1 MSAKPSHNQKGK
13 KSAKRK
19 RQKESPEERYH
30 NERLDSYNKLHHTS
44 SKLLHKEG
52 KVIKSFECQKI
63 VRAIKAS
70 NETLAQAAESN
81 GDDDDNGKE
90 VEKAKTKVA
99 LLEEKLERTKKLDLN
114 VLVSVGLKRL
124 GVLSLDPNPDLQ
136 TEDTSNAQTISH
148 DNDLFYKS
156 LIETMLRHKR
166 LSTVMDQINE
176 KISDYRS
183 WITHQEEMLFA
194 DKSEPKSKKKKKQ
207 NQSSR
212 DQNETLIVASGTKQR
227 KMDLGGHEGTSGLFI
242 GSLSGQKMDG
252 FSDGDDEE
260 YDSHDDQDL
269 YEKKKKNR
277 PGQRARKA
285 KAMAI
290 EAKKAGR
297 TWDSSIN
304 WREKK
309 ETTEQEYSSD
319 RGRRHNDDKSRSKK
333 NANNNG
339 VAQAKVQDIATM
351 GKSWKEE
358 GKAHPSWAA
367 AAAQKSQG
375 IVEFKGTKI
384 TF

>member
-1 MSAKPSHNQKGK
+1 MSAKPSYNQKGK

-19 RQKESPEERYH
+19 HLKESPEERYR

-52 KVIKSFECQKI
+52 KIVKSFECQKI

-70 NETLAQAAESN
+70 NETLAQIEESSRDEK
-81 GDDDDNGKE
+81 GFD
-90 VEKAKTKVA
+90 KAKTKVA

-114 VLVSVGLKRL
+114 MLVSLGLKRL
-124 GVLSLDPNPDLQ
+124 GMLSFDPNSDLP
-136 TEDTSNAQTISH
+136 TEDTSNAQTPSP
-148 DNDLFYKS
+148 DQDSFYIS

-176 KISDYRS
+176 KIIDYRS
-183 WITHQEEMLFA
+183 WMARQEEMLFD
-194 DKSEPKSKKKKKQ
+194 DKSEPKSKKKKKKQ
-207 NQSSR
+207 NPSSR
-212 DQNETLIVASGTKQR
+212 DQNETLIVAGSTKQR
-227 KMDLGGHEGTSGLFI
+227 KIDLGGHEGTSGLFI
-242 GSLSGQKMDG
+242 GSLSGQNVDVFG
-252 FSDGDDEE
+252 DADDEE
-260 YDSHDDQDL
+260 YNSHDDEEL

-309 ETTEQEYSSD
+309 ETTEQELSDD
-319 RGRRHNDDKSRSKK
+319 RGRRHNGASSRTKK
-333 NANNNG
+333 TSNNNNDR
-339 VAQAKVQDIATM
+339 ATKAKVQDIATM
-351 GKSWKEE
+351 GKSWKED
-358 GKAHPSWAA
+358 GNAHPSWAA